1 MKGGSK
7 TSAAHTDFARKNMP
21 VWLHVMKRK
30 RHEQHGVTFAARM
43 ASPPKGPKRVYPPTP
58 KEMTRHIGD
67 MTSPTQL
74 QPLLQKHPGRV
85 GHIQLTAAVAQAAWL
100 LREGKAEQSQ
110 VHVLLDQLTD
120 SVFHSLE
127 SMDIRGLA
135 SIVWCMGR
143 ARFTPNPV
151 FLQAL
156 TETLLADSSSS
167 TGNDSPHLSAHKRLT
182 LRRAVE
188 ENLKRSVIK
197 ERSDAAGM
205 GFGDIIG
212 SSSTINTTPASCANS
227 SSANSKVA
235 VQGKEEVGAEYPSG
249 SSGGAGRGSAGACGG
264 GAAVEGKR

>member
-1 MKGGSK
+1 MI
-7 TSAAHTDFARKNMP
+7 
-21 VWLHVMKRK
+21 
-30 RHEQHGVTFAARM
+30 
-43 ASPPKGPKRVYPPTP
+43 SPCR
-58 KEMTRHIGD
+58 
-67 MTSPTQL
+67 
-74 QPLLQKHPGRV
+74 
-85 GHIQLTAAVAQAAWL
+85 
-100 LREGKAEQSQ
+100 
-110 VHVLLDQLTD
+110 
-120 SVFHSLE
+120 
-127 SMDIRGLA
+127 
-135 SIVWCMGR
+135 
-143 ARFTPNPV
+143 RFTPNPV

-235 VQGKEEVGAEYPSG
+235 GSETINDSDSSTGSDGSNG
-249 SSGGAGRGSAGACGG
+249 SSSSNGAISSKSTASSSTSVAISKSSISKPISSSSNISTFDGLSVPVEPQSRARKKWGLSIPVEAPVVLGG
-264 GAAVEGKR
+264 GQRGRAGVALLSRANAEELSDLAVGFAWMGYR